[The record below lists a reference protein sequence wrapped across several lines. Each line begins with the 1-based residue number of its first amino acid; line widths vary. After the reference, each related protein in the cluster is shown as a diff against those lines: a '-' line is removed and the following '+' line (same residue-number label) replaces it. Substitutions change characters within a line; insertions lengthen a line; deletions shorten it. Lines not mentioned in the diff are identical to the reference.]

1 MKTWKVILI
10 VTVMMILYFM
20 LLFWSV
26 ANYGLEGGG
35 NMMFMRE
42 EILEKDGTKGNEQGI
57 CCRFRR
63 DAV

>member
-1 MKTWKVILI
+1 MPGYLRVRMGAIMKTWKVILI

-35 NMMFMRE
+35 NMMFMR
-42 EILEKDGTKGNEQGI
+42 
-57 CCRFRR
+57 
-63 DAV
+63 

>member
-1 MKTWKVILI
+1 MGKRMKAWKVILI

-35 NMMFMRE
+35 NMMFTR
-42 EILEKDGTKGNEQGI
+42 
-57 CCRFRR
+57 
-63 DAV
+63 